1 MLKINS
7 FFEKFSLDN
16 LAGLRTK
23 KKIRIKIHFVFDL
36 LLEEDCKLLDI

>member
-16 LAGLRTK
+16 FSQGSEQ